1 MAVMS
6 QALCV
11 RFHIAVELIGRR
23 WSGAVIKLL
32 LQGQGRARYGE
43 LRASI
48 PDISDRMLSE
58 RLRELEEAGIIVR
71 TVIPDTPVRVEYA
84 LTNKGRALEPS
95 IDAIG
100 AWAEHWVEVP
110 AKCPEADALDEKP
123 ADEKAH
129 EKTDAAMAGRKRTPA
144 GTR

>member
-1 MAVMS
+1 MS
-6 QALCV
+6 LALCA

-23 WSGAVIKLL
+23 WSGAVIQIL
-32 LQGQGRARYGE
+32 LQGQGRSRYGE

-84 LTNKGRALEPS
+84 LTDKGRALKPAIE
-95 IDAIG
+95 AIG
-100 AWAEHWVEVP
+100 AWAEHWVETP
-110 AKCPEADALDEKP
+110 TTCPEEGKAGGQAEGHAAEGDA
-123 ADEKAH
+123 
-129 EKTDAAMAGRKRTPA
+129 TDVATAGRRRPTIA
-144 GTR
+144 AR